1 MKRIIIDSWIESEQ
15 GWGPS
20 PDGIR
25 AHLSE
30 EHRQAYNKAYYEANH
45 KEETVPDVYCRAS
58 NCPEEVLVT
67 NEMYDRFR
75 VMSNSKPE
83 WANGIYFSSKREL
96 YQELEHQVLVGGE

>member
-1 MKRIIIDSWIESEQ
+1 MKSIIIDGWTESER
-15 GWGPS
+15 GWGQS

-45 KEETVPDVYCRAS
+45 KEDTVPDVYCRA
-58 NCPEEVLVT
+58 NDRPEEVLVT

-96 YQELEHQVLVGGE
+96 CRELENEDSPKDE